1 MLVDLRPLFEAVSK
15 AKAAKIV
22 RRVLDALA
30 RVPGTTDLQLRLCA
44 EQAQWAREQKRT
56 FLKQRLE
63 ARLAALYLETKQFQP
78 ALRLIGALL
87 REVKKLDDKLLL
99 VDIHLLESR
108 VHHSLR
114 SLPKAKAALTAART
128 NANAIYVPPTVQAH
142 IDAQAGTL
150 SAEEGDYKTAY
161 SYFFEAFEQRSSL
174 DHPDAAVTLKY
185 MLMCK
190 VMNGEAKDVPHVV
203 QAKGGLK
210 YGEGQPGVE
219 AMKRIARAYEE
230 RSLGDFQ
237 ATLAGN
243 RPHLEDD
250 VVVKNHLLALYGTLM
265 EKNLCKIIEP
275 YERVGIAHVART
287 IGLDEGEVER
297 KLSQMVLDGKVQGTL
312 DQGAGYLIVFEP
324 MREDPSYTNAARMVE
339 NLGSAVETLMQR
351 SQKIVA

>member
-1 MLVDLRPLFEAVSK
+1 VDLRPLFEAVSK
-15 AKAAKIV
+15 AKTAKIV

-44 EQAQWAREQKRT
+44 EQAQWARDQKRT

-63 ARLAALYLETKQFQP
+63 ARLAALYLETQQFQP

-114 SLPKAKAALTAART
+114 SYPKAKAALTAART
-128 NANAIYVPPTVQAH
+128 NANAIYVPPTVQAQ

-174 DHPDAAVTLKY
+174 DSPEAAVTLKY

-190 VMNGEAKDVPHVV
+190 VMNGEVKEVPHII

-237 ATLAGN
+237 VTLEQCKA
-243 RPHLEDD
+243 HLEDD
-250 VVVKNHLLALYGTLM
+250 VVVKSHLLALYGTLM

-275 YERVGIAHVART
+275 YARVGLAHVAKV
-287 IGLDEGEVER
+287 IGLSEGDVER
-297 KLSQMVLDGKVQGTL
+297 KLSQMILDGKVQGTL
-312 DQGAGYLIVFEP
+312 DQGAGYLIVFEEAP
-324 MREDPSYTNAARMVE
+324 ASKSYGNAAQMVA
-339 NLGSAVETLMQR
+339 NLGTAVETLMLR
-351 SQKIVA
+351 SQKIAA